1 MGTNRNEMIL
11 RAPIALSDQYVAYN
25 SNVGAAVLSA
35 ALPVYCP
42 AVTLQSTTDCRVE
55 LDGETNT
62 AYATGAS
69 GLSTL
74 IKAGIAVVM
83 PLEIGG
89 AVGKKIS
96 VISNTG
102 AGGNL
107 NITPL
112 SN

>member
-1 MGTNRNEMIL
+1 MGLNRNEMIL
-11 RAPIALSDQYVAYN
+11 RAPISLSDQNVAYN
-25 SNVGAAVLSA
+25 INSGAAVSSA
-35 ALPVYCP
+35 ALPAYCT

-55 LDGETNT
+55 LDADQAAAN
-62 AYATGAS
+62 ATGTT
-69 GLSTL
+69 GLSCL

-83 PLEIGG
+83 PIEIG
-89 AVGKKIS
+89 AAAKKIS

-102 AGGNL
+102 ATGSL

>member
-1 MGTNRNEMIL
+1 MGLNRNEMIL
-11 RAPIALSDQYVAYN
+11 RAPLALSDQYVAYN
-25 SNVGAAVLSA
+25 ATGGAAVLSA
-35 ALPVYCP
+35 ALPQYCQ
-42 AVTLQSTTDCRVE
+42 AITLQSTTDCRVE
-55 LDGETNT
+55 LDGEQFT
-62 AYATGAS
+62 ANATGTT